1 MFFVKAKIPPF
12 CSITIGTLMSAAVGQ
27 GGQSLHVDE
36 VGRTGNPATNLTQAK
51 PADSA
56 EHIIQAKL
64 SGQASGELTF
74 TVSNEELDKEA
85 QVAKHEAVQVIT
97 DKEVNLA
104 TIKTA
109 VETSVALSK
118 VQTDSDKQVSE
129 VKKATADYALEN
141 YGLSPLKSI
150 KFNKARWKEMVKPY
164 FEKNDV
170 FTMPQNENIS
180 F

>member
-1 MFFVKAKIPPF
+1 
-12 CSITIGTLMSAAVGQ
+12 MSAAVGQ

-36 VGRTGNPATNLTQAK
+36 VGRTGNPATNLIQAK
-51 PADSA
+51 PADS

-74 TVSNEELDKEA
+74 AVSNEELDKVE
-85 QVAKHEAVQVIT
+85 QVAKAEGVQVVT

-104 TIKTA
+104 TKTA
-109 VETSVALSK
+109 VEKSIALSK
-118 VQTDSDKQVSE
+118 EQTDSDKQVSE
-129 VKKATADYALEN
+129 VKKVTAGYALGN
-141 YGLSPLKSI
+141 YGLSPLNSI
-150 KFNKARWKEMVKPY
+150 NFHKARWKEMVKPY

-170 FTMPQNENIS
+170 FTMPKNENIS

>member
-27 GGQSLHVDE
+27 GGQSLHIDE

-74 TVSNEELDKEA
+74 TVSNEELDKVS
-85 QVAKHEAVQVIT
+85 QVAKHEAVQVTT
-97 DKEVNLA
+97 DMEVNLA
-104 TIKTA
+104 TKTA
-109 VETSVALSK
+109 VETSIAPSK
-118 VQTDSDKQVSE
+118 EQTDSDKQLSE
-129 VKKATADYALEN
+129 VKKATADYALGN

-150 KFNKARWKEMVKPY
+150 NFHKARWKEMVKPY

>member
-1 MFFVKAKIPPF
+1 
-12 CSITIGTLMSAAVGQ
+12 MSAVVGQ

-36 VGRTGNPATNLTQAK
+36 VGRTENPATNLTQAK

-64 SGQASGELTF
+64 SGQASGELPF
-74 TVSNEELDKEA
+74 TVSNEELDKVA
-85 QVAKHEAVQVIT
+85 QVDKDEDVQVVT

-104 TIKTA
+104 TKTA
-109 VETSVALSK
+109 VEKSIALSK
-118 VQTDSDKQVSE
+118 EQTDSDKQVSE

-141 YGLSPLKSI
+141 YGLSPLNSI
-150 KFNKARWKEMVKPY
+150 NFHKA
-164 FEKNDV
+164 
-170 FTMPQNENIS
+170 TMERNGKTL

>member
-1 MFFVKAKIPPF
+1 MI
-12 CSITIGTLMSAAVGQ
+12 AAVGL
-27 GGQSLHVDE
+27 GGQLVHADE

-64 SGQASGELTF
+64 SGQASGELPF
-74 TVSNEELDKEA
+74 TVLHEELDKVS

-118 VQTDSDKQVSE
+118 EQTDSDKQLSE
-129 VKKATADYALEN
+129 VKKATADYALGN

>member
-1 MFFVKAKIPPF
+1 
-12 CSITIGTLMSAAVGQ
+12 MSAAVGQ

-36 VGRTGNPATNLTQAK
+36 VGRTGNPATNLIQAK
-51 PADSA
+51 PADS

-64 SGQASGELTF
+64 SGQASGELPF
-74 TVSNEELDKEA
+74 AVSNEELDKVE
-85 QVAKHEAVQVIT
+85 QVAKAEGVQVVT

-129 VKKATADYALEN
+129 VKKVTADYALGN
-141 YGLSPLKSI
+141 YGLSPLNSI
-150 KFNKARWKEMVKPY
+150 NFHKARWKEMVKPY

-170 FTMPQNENIS
+170 FTMPKNENIS

>member
-1 MFFVKAKIPPF
+1 MISV
-12 CSITIGTLMSAAVGQ
+12 VGL

-74 TVSNEELDKEA
+74 TASNEELDKVA
-85 QVAKHEAVQVIT
+85 QVAKHETVQVIT

-129 VKKATADYALEN
+129 VKKVTAAYALRN

-150 KFNKARWKEMVKPY
+150 KFNKSRWKEMVKPY

>member
-1 MFFVKAKIPPF
+1 
-12 CSITIGTLMSAAVGQ
+12 MSAVVGQ

-36 VGRTGNPATNLTQAK
+36 VGRTENPATNLTQAK

-64 SGQASGELTF
+64 SGQASGELPF
-74 TVSNEELDKEA
+74 TVSNEELDKVA
-85 QVAKHEAVQVIT
+85 QIDKDEDVQVVT

-129 VKKATADYALEN
+129 VKKVTADYALGN

-170 FTMPQNENIS
+170 FTMPENENIS
-180 F
+180 L

>member
-1 MFFVKAKIPPF
+1 M
-12 CSITIGTLMSAAVGQ
+12 TAVVGLSGQ
-27 GGQSLHVDE
+27 LAHANE

-64 SGQASGELTF
+64 SGQTSGELTF
-74 TVSNEELDKEA
+74 AVSNEELDKVA

-109 VETSVALSK
+109 VETSIALSK

-129 VKKATADYALEN
+129 VKKVTAGYALGN
-141 YGLSPLKSI
+141 YGLSPLNSI
-150 KFNKARWKEMVKPY
+150 NFHKARWKEMVKPY
-164 FEKNDV
+164 FEKSDV
-170 FTMPQNENIS
+170 FTIPEIVNIS
-180 F
+180 L

>member
-1 MFFVKAKIPPF
+1 
-12 CSITIGTLMSAAVGQ
+12 MSAVVGQ

-36 VGRTGNPATNLTQAK
+36 VGRTENPATNLTQAK

-64 SGQASGELTF
+64 SGQASGELPF
-74 TVSNEELDKEA
+74 TVSNEELDKVA
-85 QVAKHEAVQVIT
+85 QIDKDEDVQVVT

-118 VQTDSDKQVSE
+118 VQTDSDKQLSE
-129 VKKATADYALEN
+129 VKKATADYALGN

-150 KFNKARWKEMVKPY
+150 NFHKARWKEMVKPY

>member
-1 MFFVKAKIPPF
+1 
-12 CSITIGTLMSAAVGQ
+12 MSAAVGQ

-36 VGRTGNPATNLTQAK
+36 VGRTGNPATNLIQAK

-64 SGQASGELTF
+64 SGQASWELTF
-74 TVSNEELDKEA
+74 TVSNEELDKVA
-85 QVAKHEAVQVIT
+85 QVAKHETVQVIT

-129 VKKATADYALEN
+129 VKKVTAGYALGN

-150 KFNKARWKEMVKPY
+150 KFNKTRWKEMV
-164 FEKNDV
+164 
-170 FTMPQNENIS
+170 
-180 F
+180 

>member
-1 MFFVKAKIPPF
+1 
-12 CSITIGTLMSAAVGQ
+12 MSAAVGQ

-74 TVSNEELDKEA
+74 AASNEELDKVA

-129 VKKATADYALEN
+129 VKKVTAGYALGN
-141 YGLSPLKSI
+141 YGLSPLNSI
-150 KFNKARWKEMVKPY
+150 NFHKARWKEMVKPF

-170 FTMPQNENIS
+170 FTMPENKNIS

>member
-1 MFFVKAKIPPF
+1 MIAV
-12 CSITIGTLMSAAVGQ
+12 VGQ

-36 VGRTGNPATNLTQAK
+36 DGKTRNPATNLIQAK

-74 TVSNEELDKEA
+74 AVSNEELDKVA

-129 VKKATADYALEN
+129 VKKVTAGYALRN

>member
-1 MFFVKAKIPPF
+1 MFFVKAKNTLL
-12 CSITIGTLMSAAVGQ
+12 CSVAIENLMTAVVGQ

-36 VGRTGNPATNLTQAK
+36 VGRTENPATNLTQAK

-64 SGQASGELTF
+64 SGQASGELPF
-74 TVSNEELDKEA
+74 TVSNEELDKVA
-85 QVAKHEAVQVIT
+85 QVDKDEDVQVVT

-129 VKKATADYALEN
+129 VKKVTADYALGN
-141 YGLSPLKSI
+141 YGLSPLNSI
-150 KFNKARWKEMVKPY
+150 NFHKARWKEMVKPY
-164 FEKNDV
+164 FEKNDI
-170 FTMPQNENIS
+170 FTMPENENIS

>member
-1 MFFVKAKIPPF
+1 
-12 CSITIGTLMSAAVGQ
+12 MSFA
-27 GGQSLHVDE
+27 
-36 VGRTGNPATNLTQAK
+36 
-51 PADSA
+51 
-56 EHIIQAKL
+56 
-64 SGQASGELTF
+64 
-74 TVSNEELDKEA
+74 VSNEELDKVA

-109 VETSVALSK
+109 VDTSVALSK

-129 VKKATADYALEN
+129 VKKATADYALGN

-150 KFNKARWKEMVKPY
+150 KFNKARWKEMVKHY
-164 FEKNDV
+164 LKKNDV
-170 FTMPQNENIS
+170 FTMLENENIS

>member
-1 MFFVKAKIPPF
+1 
-12 CSITIGTLMSAAVGQ
+12 MSTAVGQ

-74 TVSNEELDKEA
+74 AVSNEELDKVA

-104 TIKTA
+104 TKTA

-129 VKKATADYALEN
+129 VKKVTAGYALGN
-141 YGLSPLKSI
+141 YGLSPLNSI
-150 KFNKARWKEMVKPY
+150 NFHKARWKEMVKPY
-164 FEKNDV
+164 FEKNEV
-170 FTMPQNENIS
+170 FNMPENENIS

>member
-1 MFFVKAKIPPF
+1 
-12 CSITIGTLMSAAVGQ
+12 MSAAVGQ

-74 TVSNEELDKEA
+74 AVSNEELDKVA

-104 TIKTA
+104 TKTA

-129 VKKATADYALEN
+129 VKKVTAGYSLGN
-141 YGLSPLKSI
+141 YGLSPLNSI
-150 KFNKARWKEMVKPY
+150 NFHKARWKEMVKPY

-170 FTMPQNENIS
+170 FNMPENENIS
-180 F
+180 L

>member
-1 MFFVKAKIPPF
+1 
-12 CSITIGTLMSAAVGQ
+12 MSTAVGQ

-74 TVSNEELDKEA
+74 AVSNEELDKVA

-118 VQTDSDKQVSE
+118 EQTDSDKQLSE

-150 KFNKARWKEMVKPY
+150 NFHKARWKEIVKPY
-164 FEKNDV
+164 
-170 FTMPQNENIS
+170 
-180 F
+180 

>member
-1 MFFVKAKIPPF
+1 
-12 CSITIGTLMSAAVGQ
+12 MSAAVGQ

-74 TVSNEELDKEA
+74 AVSNEELDKVA

-104 TIKTA
+104 TKTA

-129 VKKATADYALEN
+129 VKKVTAGYALRN

-170 FTMPQNENIS
+170 FTMPENGNIS

>member
-1 MFFVKAKIPPF
+1 MFFVKAKKPPF
-12 CSITIGTLMSAAVGQ
+12 CSITIGTLMSAVVGQ

-36 VGRTGNPATNLTQAK
+36 VGRTENPATNLTQAK

-64 SGQASGELTF
+64 SGQASGELPF
-74 TVSNEELDKEA
+74 TVSNEELDKVA
-85 QVAKHEAVQVIT
+85 QVDKDEDVQVVT

-129 VKKATADYALEN
+129 VKKVTADYALGN
-141 YGLSPLKSI
+141 YGLSPLNSI
-150 KFNKARWKEMVKPY
+150 NFHKARWKEMVKPY
-164 FEKNDV
+164 FEKNDI
-170 FTMPQNENIS
+170 FTMPKNENIS

>member
-56 EHIIQAKL
+56 EHINQAKL
-64 SGQASGELTF
+64 SSQASGELTF
-74 TVSNEELDKEA
+74 AVSNEELDKVA

-104 TIKTA
+104 TKTA

-118 VQTDSDKQVSE
+118 VQISE
-129 VKKATADYALEN
+129 VKKVTAGYALGN
-141 YGLSPLKSI
+141 YGLSPLNSI
-150 KFNKARWKEMVKPY
+150 NFHKARWKEMVKPY

>member
-1 MFFVKAKIPPF
+1 MFFVKAKKPPF
-12 CSITIGTLMSAAVGQ
+12 CSIMIGTLMSAVVGQ

-74 TVSNEELDKEA
+74 AVSNEELDKVA

-104 TIKTA
+104 TKTA
-109 VETSVALSK
+109 VETSIALSK
-118 VQTDSDKQVSE
+118 EQTDSDKQLSE
-129 VKKATADYALEN
+129 VKKATADYALGN

-150 KFNKARWKEMVKPY
+150 NFHKARWKEMVKPY

-170 FTMPQNENIS
+170 FTMLENENIS

>member
-1 MFFVKAKIPPF
+1 
-12 CSITIGTLMSAAVGQ
+12 MSAAVGQ

-74 TVSNEELDKEA
+74 AASNEELDKVA

-129 VKKATADYALEN
+129 VKKVTAGYALGN
-141 YGLSPLKSI
+141 YGLSPLNSI
-150 KFNKARWKEMVKPY
+150 NFHKARWKEMVKPY